1 MGTRRDGA
9 SPGCLSLPLLPLL
22 LGSLLSPA
30 APEALGYQQ
39 AVDRAVA
46 DFNQRSLYASLFR
59 LLSLD
64 SEPPGLS
71 AEPGPSLSCT
81 PGLGLCF
88 TVEDPDT
95 PKPVSFTVKET
106 VCPKATQLPLE
117 QCDFKENGVVKQC
130 SGTVTLGPA
139 SSAFDVSCDRARRFR
154 RTVGLSKFFR
164 KARKKL
170 GKGLQKIKNVLRK
183 YLPRPQYAY
192 A

>member
-64 SEPPGLS
+64 SEPPGGP
-71 AEPGPSLSCT
+71 EPSLST
-81 PGLGLCF
+81 FSPDQ
-88 TVEDPDT
+88 VEDPDT